1 MRIRNK
7 KGAVTIE
14 SAIAFTITMVLLASI
29 VSAVCFYRTDILMT
43 RAVNQSCENVSLLFP
58 LTVPAGDA
66 ASVMLNAFPDTALD
80 GTNAT
85 KLLGTVAKVAGGV
98 DQASGHKL
106 QELVLEGVLA
116 GTMADNIASYYKQRN
131 GGSSFFCP
139 DDIDVR
145 LDISTKRHV
154 IEVTT
159 EYSVV
164 TIVGRRQRTIYSVIP
179 LYGDSSLILEGDD
192 SKNGGDDIW
201 GLDNFSRGEGF
212 RNVFGSNL
220 PKTYPVI
227 DNYENGNATSF
238 KSIDLTAPYYQSKS
252 KIAKSIKKDVDEL
265 SAFKG
270 GEKTIDGKR
279 YKVDNISGKILKVV
293 IPANT
298 PKDRKETIK
307 SLEEYAKS
315 KGVKLVIE
323 EYGNSTKYAGKT
335 GK

>member
-1 MRIRNK
+1 MKDK
-7 KGAVTIE
+7 KGSVTIE
-14 SAIAFTITMVLLASI
+14 SAICFTAVLILIACM
-29 VSAVCFYRTDILMT
+29 VSALNLYRTDILMT

-66 ASVMLNAFPDTALD
+66 ASVILNAFPDSALD
-80 GTNAT
+80 GTKAS
-85 KLLGTVAKVAGGV
+85 KVLGTVAQVVGGV

-106 QELVLEGVLA
+106 QESVLEGVLA
-116 GTMADNIASYYKQRN
+116 GTMAKNIVSYYKQRN

-145 LDISTKRHV
+145 FDISTKRHI

-159 EYSVV
+159 EYSVL
-164 TIVGRRQRTIYSVIP
+164 TIAGRKQRTIYSVIP

-192 SKNGGDDIW
+192 PKNGGDIW
-201 GLDNFSRGEGF
+201 SLDNFSRGEGF
-212 RNVFGSNL
+212 RNIFGSNL

-252 KIAKSIKKDVDEL
+252 KITKSIKKDIDEL

-279 YKVDNISGKILKVV
+279 YKVDNISGKTLKVV
-293 IPANT
+293 IPGNS
-298 PKDRKETIK
+298 PKAGKETLL
-307 SLEEYAKS
+307 SLKEYAKS
-315 KGVKLVIE
+315 KGVKLEVE
-323 EYGNSTKYAGKT
+323 EYGQSSKYGGKS
-335 GK
+335 

>member
-1 MRIRNK
+1 MNDK
-7 KGAVTIE
+7 KGSVTIE
-14 SAIAFTITMVLLASI
+14 SAICFTMVLVLIAGI
-29 VSAVCFYRTDILMT
+29 VSALNLYRTDILMT
-43 RAVNQSCENVSLLFP
+43 RAVNQTCENVSLLFP

-66 ASVMLNAFPDTALD
+66 ASVLLNAFPDTSLD
-80 GTNAT
+80 GTNAS
-85 KLLGTVAKVAGGV
+85 KVLGTVAKVAGGV

-106 QELVLEGVLA
+106 QESVLEGVLA
-116 GTMADNIASYYKQRN
+116 GTMAKNIVSYYKQRN

-145 LDISTKRHV
+145 LDISTKRHI

-159 EYSVV
+159 DYSVV
-164 TIVGRRQRTIYSVIP
+164 TIVGRKQRTVYTVIP

-192 SKNGGDDIW
+192 KKSGGDNIW

-212 RNVFGSNL
+212 RDILGSNL

-252 KIAKSIKKDVDEL
+252 KITKSIKKDIDEL

-270 GEKTIDGKR
+270 GEKTIDGKK
-279 YKVDNISGKILKVV
+279 YKVDNISGKTLKVV
-293 IPANT
+293 IPGNS
-298 PKDRKETIK
+298 PDDRKETVK
-307 SLEEYAKS
+307 SLKEYAKS
-315 KGVKLVIE
+315 KGVKLEIK